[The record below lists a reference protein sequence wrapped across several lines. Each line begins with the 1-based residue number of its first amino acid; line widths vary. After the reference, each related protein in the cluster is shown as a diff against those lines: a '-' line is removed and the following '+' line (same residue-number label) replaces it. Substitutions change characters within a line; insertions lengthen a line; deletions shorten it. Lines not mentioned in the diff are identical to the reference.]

1 MKKHLVLGALA
12 VLALAA
18 CTKSEVVELNK
29 GNEISL
35 TAVTGKNLT
44 KAADGYCNNKL
55 PGDFQVWASTST
67 TDPKKVYFQNETYS
81 DTESSGT
88 YTSATAH
95 YWPAEK
101 LDFFALKNQNG
112 DVAFDATTPKITVTG
127 YRVESTPATQKDFLY
142 AVKKGV
148 SKPEGGK
155 TNLNFRHA
163 LSQIEFKAKN
173 LNKNIHVEIDGV
185 QVVNVKNTG
194 DFEATK
200 ATDTNFEHHEN
211 NDNADTDNRGDS
223 RCSWANQ
230 GGKATY
236 AASFTQTTVTYN
248 TSVSLTSDDASGEY
262 NSNTMYLLPQS
273 ITPWDPSNP
282 SDMPKACDSNNAYFI
297 VKALIYNVADPSV
310 PFVAG
315 DNVVL
320 WGKESSPGAGDWSTK
335 EIAVKIP
342 ASQTWEDG
350 KRYVYTFNFTTYGT
364 GGTDPGTGTPVLT
377 PIELTVSVDDFVD
390 AGNTNVDVK

>member
-12 VLALAA
+12 VLSLAA

-44 KAADGYCNNKL
+44 KAADGYCNKKL
-55 PGDFQVWASTST
+55 PNDFQVWASTTSG
-67 TDPKKVYFQNETYS
+67 KKVYFQNETY
-81 DTESSGT
+81 TNYSGT
-88 YTSATAH
+88 YKSTTAH
-95 YWPAEK
+95 YWPAEN

-112 DVAFDATTPKITVTG
+112 TVAFDATTPKITVTG
-127 YRVESTPATQKDFLY
+127 YTVESTPATQKDFLY

-200 ATDTNFEHHEN
+200 ATDTNFQNHIHD
-211 NDNADTDNRGDS
+211 DNANADNRDDS

-236 AASFTQTTVTYN
+236 AASFAKTTVTYN

-282 SDMPKACDSNNAYFI
+282 SDKIKASESNNAYFI
-297 VKALIYNVADPSV
+297 VNAIIYNVSGASFDP
-310 PFVAG
+310 AN
-315 DNVVL
+315 DVVL
-320 WGKESSPGAGDWSTK
+320 WGDNSSGSWKTK
-335 EIAVKIP
+335 PIAVQLP
-342 ASQTWEDG
+342 TGMVWQDG
-350 KRYVYTFNFTTYGT
+350 LRYVYTFNFTSYGT
-364 GGTDPGTGTPVLT
+364 GGVDPGTGKPVLT
-377 PIELTVSVDDFVD
+377 PIELTVTVDDFVD
-390 AGNTNVDVK
+390 AGNTDVEVK